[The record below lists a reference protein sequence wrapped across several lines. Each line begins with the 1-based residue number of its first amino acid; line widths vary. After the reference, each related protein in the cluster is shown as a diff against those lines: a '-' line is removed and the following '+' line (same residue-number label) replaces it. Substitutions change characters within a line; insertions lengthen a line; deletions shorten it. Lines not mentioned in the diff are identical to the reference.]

1 MTTANTFAAGDR
13 RAKALTMHSGAR
25 TLRTSS
31 KPEDFEQSFSDL
43 FVTASQR
50 FGAVDQSADSGFYE
64 SVRAS
69 LGRLHDQFDRLDP
82 NADSAPKS

>member
-1 MTTANTFAAGDR
+1 
-13 RAKALTMHSGAR
+13 MHSSARTLR

-31 KPEDFEQSFSDL
+31 KPENFEQSFSDL

-50 FGAVDQSADSGFYE
+50 LGAVDQSADSDFYV

-82 NADSAPKS
+82 HTDSAPKS